1 MGKLILAS
9 ASPRRKELLGL
20 TGMAFTVMP
29 GNGEE
34 VIHGKGPGEI
44 VEALSR
50 DKALA
55 VLERADEGD
64 IIIGADTVV
73 ALDSEILGKPADEKD
88 AYSMLCRLQG
98 REHAVYTGVTLVK
111 KGSSEDTVTFSEKTA
126 VHVLPMTEKEIWD
139 YIATGEPMDKA
150 GAYGIQGRFAVYVK
164 GIEGDYQNVVGLPV
178 SRLYGYL
185 KKYKENLYD

>member
-9 ASPRRKELLGL
+9 ASPRRRELLSL
-20 TGMAFTVMP
+20 TGIPFTVMP

-34 VIHGKGPGEI
+34 VIHTKDPGKA
-44 VEALSR
+44 VEALSKE
-50 DKALA
+50 KALA
-55 VLERADEGD
+55 VFERAQDGD

-73 ALDSEILGKPADEKD
+73 ALDSEILGKPADEKEAFD
-88 AYSMLCRLQG
+88 MLRRLQG
-98 REHAVYTGVTLVK
+98 RDHAVYTGVTLLH
-111 KGSSEDTVTFSEKTA
+111 KGCPEETVTFSEKTA
-126 VHVLPMTEKEIWD
+126 VHVLPMTEREISD
-139 YIATGEPMDKA
+139 YIRTGEPMDKA

-185 KKYKENLYD
+185 KQYKEELHD